1 MKINHRSF
9 RKVRKTKQRQLLS
22 NKIKLV
28 LPELMSRNLILGSR
42 LNTKLKVN
50 SFLNNTEL
58 RNQNYLKQLIN
69 CSEKL
74 LKDLRF
80 GSDLQK
86 AIKKGNEDLS
96 FLKKQISKDAIIK
109 KYNVVLKT
117 SKELKF
123 NDTEQESKIKVNN
136 LLEKLK
142 KNLKPNYHPISK
154 KTILNENKSFS
165 ENVKEATK
173 LFNEQL
179 NLEPIKINNKIK
191 NYFKELNSITKYE
204 KEEKR
209 IRKTF
214 ARYVENLHFNN
225 SEIKMLNYK
234 KPETIPIKD
243 GKCINLDDIKKEIF
257 PNMSDIYQRNSDKY
271 NSNYINISNCYSVK
285 NVHGLKFY
293 KKLYKNRSSDN
304 VSFEKLNNNNT
315 SRTIDDENNVNN
327 NNMKI
332 NNSYAIL
339 KNMIMNHNQH
349 IYDWSIK
356 KYNRISNLIDIKLPE
371 LSDYE
376 KLIRAVNIKNKLD
389 NISNNNGKEL
399 YINDNKK
406 KNDTETSSNSLKDL
420 SPIRNQLLL
429 LKNNKRLC
437 DQNFFEQR
445 IFKNYSTINLN
456 EKIHFNRRL
465 AMSYSMKNINSKEEE
480 NSRSFIDN
488 IEIKSENRYNSK
500 EEGRKSTT
508 KITYEKSSSVN
519 STKNNVDKNRDPQ
532 SIFITRNDYSRF
544 SHKSNSYNKSKSDD

>member
-1 MKINHRSF
+1 MKI
-9 RKVRKTKQRQLLS
+9 
-22 NKIKLV
+22 
-28 LPELMSRNLILGSR
+28 
-42 LNTKLKVN
+42 
-50 SFLNNTEL
+50 
-58 RNQNYLKQLIN
+58 
-69 CSEKL
+69 
-74 LKDLRF
+74 
-80 GSDLQK
+80 
-86 AIKKGNEDLS
+86 
-96 FLKKQISKDAIIK
+96 
-109 KYNVVLKT
+109 
-117 SKELKF
+117 
-123 NDTEQESKIKVNN
+123 NN

-315 SRTIDDENNVNN
+315 SRTIDDENNANN

-480 NSRSFIDN
+480 NSGSFIDN

-519 STKNNVDKNRDPQ
+519 SSKNNVDINRDPQ